1 MKPIIL
7 YLQKQNLIIGI
18 IVALALVFF
27 LKLNSKA
34 PAESFLSLQAL
45 SSLCNR
51 KYTPQT
57 TSAGIPKK
65 IEVAPVKPIKPPKQL
80 KQEYAI
86 PLPVKKQKNI
96 KPQCKF
102 GIDINPPSPSVKAAL
117 ITLTTINPGA
127 IAAVEET
134 VNTMPEFVNIL
145 NSPDK
150 LETIKALIILNT
162 LLTAPPANIT
172 EEEIQHIAITI
183 LSDINTVDPQIASLA
198 SAHYSNT
205 DQTPETNPFT
215 NLAFPN
221 SEIILNTDAVK
232 IITSEPIRE
241 LSPEAIELITG
252 VLGRI
257 KIFMP
262 YEECTAILTRN
273 I

>member
-27 LKLNSKA
+27 LKLNRKA

-65 IEVAPVKPIKPPKQL
+65 TEVAPIKPIKPPKQ
-80 KQEYAI
+80 I
-86 PLPVKKQKNI
+86 KQKTPGPYI
-96 KPQCKF
+96 KPQVNATPQCKF
-102 GIDINPPSPSVKAAL
+102 GIDINPPSPFVKKAL
-117 ITLTTINPGA
+117 TTLTPINPGA

-134 VNTMPEFVNIL
+134 VNTMPEFVNII

-172 EEEIQHIAITI
+172 DEAAQHIAITI
-183 LSDINTVDPQIASLA
+183 LSDINIIDPQIASLA

-215 NLAFPN
+215 KLVFPKVTL
-221 SEIILNTDAVK
+221 SLDTDAVK
-232 IITSEPIRE
+232 TITAEPIRE